1 MAEEKL
7 DINYV
12 AEPTLVKF
20 HRSPA
25 VVRGIMGPV
34 GSGKSVGCWMEIII
48 KSSQQR
54 AVKALGYKELVRRTR
69 WAVVRNT
76 YPELKTTTIKTAI
89 DWTPEPMMTMNWGS
103 PVTGKIDY
111 ILPDKTRLQAEILFL
126 ALDRPQDI
134 KKLLSLEITG
144 GWMNEARELPKEILD
159 GLTMRIG
166 RYPAKRDGGPSWTGV
181 FMDTNPPDDDHWWF
195 HQSEE
200 VKPDTWE
207 FFHQPSAL
215 IRTED
220 GMYLNNPAAEN
231 VDNQPLGYKYW
242 HQMLPG
248 KTQDWINV
256 YVMGNYGT
264 VEDGKP
270 VYPEYN
276 DIIHCA
282 EEDLKP
288 YPGIP
293 LRLGWD
299 FGLTPAVALFQI
311 TPKGQCRVLDEIV
324 ALDMGV
330 KRFIRDEVKPHLS
343 NKYPGMSIISVGDP
357 AGTQRTQT
365 QEDTCM
371 QILKEEGLQ
380 TMPAHTQELVA
391 RREAVSQFLMSMDS
405 DGKPNFQLSPRCR
418 YLRKGFNGAYK
429 YERVQVSREERYK
442 DKPHKNVYSHIHE
455 GLQYGLLEVTRGYRV
470 KKYKAIKSPPR
481 TALGWT

>member
-1 MAEEKL
+1 MAIEKL
-7 DINYV
+7 DIKYV
-12 AEPTLVKF
+12 AEPTLAAF

-48 KSSQQR
+48 KASAQK
-54 AVKALGYKELVRRTR
+54 AVKALGHKELVRRTR

-89 DWTPEPMMTMNWGS
+89 DWTPEPLMIMNWGS

-111 ILPDKTRLQAEILFL
+111 MLPDGTRLQAEVLFL

-195 HQSEE
+195 KQSEE
-200 VKPDTWE
+200 VKPDTWD
-207 FFHQPSAL
+207 FFHQPPAL
-215 IRTED
+215 IRSED
-220 GMYLNNPAAEN
+220 GMYLNNPKAEN

-264 VEDGKP
+264 VEEGKP

-276 DIIHCA
+276 DIIHCP
-282 EEDLKP
+282 EEELEV
-288 YPGIP
+288 YHGIP

-311 TPKGQCRVLDEIV
+311 TPQGQCHVLDEIV

-330 KRFIRDEVKPHLS
+330 KRFIRDEVKPHLA
-343 NKYPGMSIISVGDP
+343 NNYPGMIIISVGDP

-371 QILKEEGLQ
+371 QILKEEGLR
-380 TMPAHTQELVA
+380 TSPAHTQELVA
-391 RREAVSQFLMSMDS
+391 RREAVSQFLTAMDA
-405 DGKPNFQLSPRCR
+405 DGKPNFQLSPKCR

-455 GLQYGLLEVTRGYRV
+455 GLQYGLLEVTRGFKV
-470 KKYKAIKSPPR
+470 KKHKATPKAPR
-481 TALGWT
+481 SALGWS